1 MHKLNRSEVIAMRDT
16 LSEAKIA
23 NPDIEKVMTKVIT
36 FLNDCLIYN
45 VGKIEIVNDYKVTQQ
60 FRPRKLTPFEKTRA
74 QVQATGNKWQMENF
88 NAVHGR

>member
-16 LSEAKIA
+16 LSEAAIT
-23 NPDIEKVMTKVIT
+23 NPDIEKVMIKVIA

-45 VGKIEIVNDYKVTQQ
+45 VGQIDIVNDYHIQKPERQ
-60 FRPRKLTPFEKTRA
+60 RKLTPFEKTRA
-74 QVQATGNKWQMENF
+74 QVYATGNRHQIENF